1 MSEFKK
7 QWWFEA
13 LMHLNTKAGLSQSLE
28 VKVESAEVEDSHYL
42 FFSHSGQF
50 LLIALEFLKIASSN
64 PLPL

>member
-1 MSEFKK
+1 
-7 QWWFEA
+7 
-13 LMHLNTKAGLSQSLE
+13 MHLNTKAGLSRSLE

-42 FFSHSGQF
+42 FFSHSRQF